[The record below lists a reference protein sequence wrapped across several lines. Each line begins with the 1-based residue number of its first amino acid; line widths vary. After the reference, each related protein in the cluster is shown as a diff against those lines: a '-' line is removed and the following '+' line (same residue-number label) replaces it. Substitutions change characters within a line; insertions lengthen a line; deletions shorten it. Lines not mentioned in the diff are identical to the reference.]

1 MNFTLTNDAPQ
12 TIHTDCLII
21 PFFKDATAKDPQ
33 AKLPAKVAKILTDH
47 VQLGNINSDC
57 GQINWL
63 FEVKECTA
71 SRLLVLGLGPV
82 NDLTAEKAVNALQ
95 AAAKALLQKP
105 YLNATL
111 VLDGL
116 ACKALDDNQWLQQ
129 ATLAFQESAYQFN
142 TFKSKKT
149 AAKKPSLKSLSY
161 CVNTATLKKGPKVL
175 DYALA
180 LAEGMSFVKDLG
192 NAPSNYCTPSYMAK
206 VATDLDKKHTKLSTT
221 VLSVAEMKKLGM
233 NTLLAV
239 GQGSRQ
245 EPKLIVVEYKG
256 GKKSEAP
263 VALVGKGITF
273 DSGGISI
280 KPPAAM
286 DEMKY
291 DMCGAATVLGAIK
304 TAAQLDLPINIVAL
318 AACAENMPGGN
329 AIKPGDIITTLSGQT
344 VEILNTDAEG
354 RLVLC
359 DTLTYCARY
368 KPKVVLDFAT
378 LTGAMVVALGTH
390 TSGFFTDDEALA
402 NALNDAAKKS
412 LDSAWRMPLIASF
425 KDDLKSNF
433 ADLANIAPHR
443 WGGAIEAAVFLA
455 QFTQEYTWAH
465 FDIAGTAWTMGANK
479 GATARPLPLLMHY
492 LSHLAHAES

>member
-1 MNFTLTNDAPQ
+1 MNFSLSTDAPQ
-12 TIHTDCLII
+12 SIDTDCLII
-21 PFFKDATAKDPQ
+21 PLFKETKSKDPQ

-47 VQLGNINSDC
+47 EQLGNINSDC

-71 SRLLVLGLGPV
+71 PRLLVLGLGPISEFR
-82 NDLTAEKAVNALQ
+82 TEKAVTALQ

-105 YLNATL
+105 YANAAF

-116 ACKALDDNQWLQQ
+116 NCAALDDVQWIQQ
-129 ATLAFQESAYQFN
+129 TTLAFNESAYQFN
-142 TFKSKKT
+142 TFKSTKT
-149 AAKKPSLKSLSY
+149 AAKTPTLKSLSY
-161 CVNTATLKKGPKVL
+161 CVDSNTLKNGQKAL

-180 LAEGMSFVKDLG
+180 LGQGISFVKDLA
-192 NAPSNYCTPSYMAK
+192 NAPSNYCTPSYIAK
-206 VATDLDKKHTKLSTT
+206 VAEDLAKKYTSLSTT

-256 GKKSEAP
+256 GKQSEAP
-263 VALVGKGITF
+263 IALVGKGITF
-273 DSGGISI
+273 DTGGISI

-304 TAAQLDLPINIVAL
+304 TAALLKLPINIVAL

-329 AIKPGDIITTLSGQT
+329 AIKPGDIVTTLSGQT

-378 LTGAMVVALGTH
+378 LTGAMVVALGTR

-402 NALNDAAKKS
+402 SALTEAAKIS
-412 LDSAWRMPLIASF
+412 LDSAWRMPLIAEF

-455 QFTQEYTWAH
+455 QFTEDYRWAH

-479 GATARPLPLLMHY
+479 GATARPLPLVMQY
-492 LSHLAHAES
+492 LSQLAHA

>member
-1 MNFTLTNDAPQ
+1 MKFTLTNDAPQ

-21 PFFKDATAKDPQ
+21 PFFKEASSKDPQ
-33 AKLPAKVAKILTDH
+33 AKLTAKVAKILTDH
-47 VQLGNINSDC
+47 VQLGNINGDC

-63 FEVKECTA
+63 FEIKECTA
-71 SRLLVLGLGPV
+71 QRLLVVGLG
-82 NDLTAEKAVNALQ
+82 TAKEFSAEKAVTALQ

-105 YLNATL
+105 YTSAALA
-111 VLDGL
+111 LDGL
-116 ACKALDDNQWLQQ
+116 ACEALDIHQWIQQ
-129 ATLAFQESAYQFN
+129 ATLAFTQGAYQFN
-142 TFKSKKT
+142 TFKSEKT
-149 AAKKPSLKSLSY
+149 AAKKPALKSLSY
-161 CVNTATLKKGPKVL
+161 CVDSATVKKGQKAL
-175 DYALA
+175 DYAVA

-192 NAPSNYCTPSYMAK
+192 NTPSNHCTPSYMAK

-233 NTLLAV
+233 NAFLAV

-256 GKKSEAP
+256 GKKSDAP
-263 VALVGKGITF
+263 IALVGKGITF
-273 DSGGISI
+273 DTGGISI
-280 KPPAAM
+280 KPPASM

-304 TAAQLDLPINIVAL
+304 TAALLELPINIVAL

-329 AIKPGDIITTLSGQT
+329 AIKPGDIVTTLSGQT

-402 NALNDAAKKS
+402 HALNVAAKES
-412 LDSAWRMPLIASF
+412 LDSAWRMPLIACF

-455 QFTQEYTWAH
+455 QFTADYKWAH

-479 GATARPLPLLMHY
+479 GATARPLPLLMQY
-492 LSHLAHAES
+492 LYQHAYG